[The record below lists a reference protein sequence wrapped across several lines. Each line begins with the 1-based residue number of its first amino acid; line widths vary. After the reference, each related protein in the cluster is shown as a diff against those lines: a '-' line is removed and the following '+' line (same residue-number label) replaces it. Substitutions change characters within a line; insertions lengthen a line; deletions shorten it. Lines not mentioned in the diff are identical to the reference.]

1 MATFH
6 EVDGVLFA
14 YAKGAPGHILALC
27 THAATDG
34 GTEQLDDRARK
45 ALLAAN
51 DELAQTGLRVLAIA
65 SGQVSAPTEA
75 MLGGLTFAGFIGL
88 ADPPAAGVKNT
99 IARLR
104 RAGLRT
110 VMLTGDQRLTA
121 EAIGR
126 EIGVLGEAERVV
138 EGRELDAMSSEELM
152 ATVGMPPHSAASR
165 LSTS

>member
-27 THAATDG
+27 THAVTDG
-34 GTEQLDDRARK
+34 RHAAAGRSSAHGAPDRERRTRPDRTAR
-45 ALLAAN
+45 A
-51 DELAQTGLRVLAIA
+51 GGRVRPGVRAFG
-65 SGQVSAPTEA
+65 SQ
-75 MLGGLTFAGFIGL
+75 LGGLTFAGFIGL
-88 ADPPAAGVKNT
+88 ADPPAAGVKDT

-121 EAIGR
+121 EAVGR
-126 EIGVLGEAERVV
+126 EVGVLGAAERVV
-138 EGRELDAMSSEELM
+138 EGRELDAMSSEGLM
-152 ATVGMPPHSAASR
+152 ATVRDAACVQSHHA
-165 LSTS
+165 

>member
-1 MATFH
+1 M
-6 EVDGVLFA
+6 VSCVA

-27 THAATDG
+27 THAVTDG
-34 GTEQLDDRARK
+34 GTEPLDDRART

-51 DELAQTGLRVLAIA
+51 DELAADRTARAGGRVRPGVRAAEATLARADVRGIHRTRR
-65 SGQVSAPTEA
+65 SAR
-75 MLGGLTFAGFIGL
+75 
-88 ADPPAAGVKNT
+88 AGVKDT

-126 EIGVLGEAERVV
+126 ELGVLGAAERVV
-138 EGRELDAMSSEELM
+138 DGRELDAMSSEELM
-152 ATVGMPPHSAASR
+152 ATVRTCRVRSAASR
-165 LSTS
+165 PNTS